1 MRRSGSLVVYFKE
14 VLKKKK
20 TLIIIALASLLGIL
34 GYYLLVYKKTTP
46 PVEKGELK
54 LVDTNPSPGK
64 VKSLHLTT
72 GILFSFDDPLVLS
85 SVRIVIDPSIGLA
98 TELAKG
104 DSKILVIRP
113 RETWQYDVDYK
124 IVIKSGLSSIGGKEL
139 KNDVFYEVTFE
150 APEDIMSF

>member
-1 MRRSGSLVVYFKE
+1 M
-14 VLKKKK
+14 LKSKK

-34 GYYLLVYKKTTP
+34 GYYLFVYKKPSP

-54 LVDTNPSPGK
+54 LVDTSPSPGK
-64 VKSLHLTT
+64 VKILHPTT
-72 GILFSFDDPLVLS
+72 GIFFSFDDPLVLS
-85 SVRIVIDPSIGLA
+85 SVKVVIGPSIDIA

-104 DSKILVIRP
+104 DSKTLVIRP
-113 RETWQYDVDYK
+113 REMWQYGVDYK
-124 IVIKSGLSSIGGKEL
+124 IVIKGGLSSINGKEL

>member
-1 MRRSGSLVVYFKE
+1 M
-14 VLKKKK
+14 LKNKK
-20 TLIIIALASLLGIL
+20 SLLIVILVFLLGAL
-34 GYYLLVYKKTTP
+34 GYYLFVYKKISP

-54 LVDTNPSPGK
+54 LVDTSPSPGK
-64 VKSLHLTT
+64 VKILHLTT

-85 SVRIVIDPSIGLA
+85 SVKVVIEPSIDIA

-104 DSKILVIRP
+104 DSKTLVLRP
-113 RETWQYDVDYK
+113 KEVWQYDTDYK
-124 IVIKSGLSSIGGKEL
+124 IVIKSGLSSISGKEL